1 MSISPVFAR
10 RRTLT
15 IVSGLAARWSAVAGL
30 ALSIACAGVVATPP
44 SSAPVLLT
52 VVTWNVDAGRGDL
65 GRLVADLERGNP
77 GVPRPRPYVIL
88 LQETTPQEF
97 DAVAGPRGWATWFVP
112 VRGAAATVRGN
123 AILSSIALRD
133 RRVVPLPRERQ
144 PRAAASAWIDLENHE
159 LFVASVHLENRVSW
173 LRGGLISD
181 SARQRQVEG
190 LLRALPPDAPGILGG
205 DLNTWLGANEPAWR
219 TLATRFPDAADW
231 PRTATFG
238 NRLVLDHLL
247 MDLPEGWRVTRRV
260 VPERYGSDHHPVMA
274 IVTGS
279 A

>member
-1 MSISPVFAR
+1 
-10 RRTLT
+10 
-15 IVSGLAARWSAVAGL
+15 
-30 ALSIACAGVVATPP
+30 
-44 SSAPVLLT
+44 
-52 VVTWNVDAGRGDL
+52 VTWNTDAGRGDL
-65 GRLVADLERGNP
+65 ARLVADLERGSF
-77 GVPRPRPYVIL
+77 GVPRSDAYVL
-88 LQETTPQEF
+88 LVQEAAESEL
-97 DAVAGPRGWATWFVP
+97 DAIARPRGWATCFVP
-112 VRGAAATVRGN
+112 VRGVGDRVRGN
-123 AILSSIALRD
+123 AIVSSLPLRD
-133 RRVVPLPRERQ
+133 RRVVPLSRERQ
-144 PRAAASAWIDLENHE
+144 PRAAASAWIDLAGQP

-219 TLATRFPDAADW
+219 TLATRFADTADW

-260 VPERYGSDHHPVMA
+260 VPDLYGSDHHPVMA